1 MNQQL
6 AWLLYVFQC
15 RIITKSQRCHQKFA
29 CIVLNVYYFSLFIC
43 TNTNLVAFPYSWMK
57 WESWMKNWEGGGD
70 MYEEEAKLLVSC
82 INLCANRW
90 ITGEVSMPPVSNCDQ
105 YKRLSDITN
114 SVCRQLRRQFQHNH
128 MVRNLR
134 KRNTTMISSSIC
146 LGHNLHLASSNFTKC
161 SSSYALSI
169 SSPTK
174 RIWLVS
180 GKENNKTN
188 VNGNFNIFHESYESE
203 TQNCQSRTGQLGIFT
218 LSRHQP

>member
-1 MNQQL
+1 
-6 AWLLYVFQC
+6 
-15 RIITKSQRCHQKFA
+15 
-29 CIVLNVYYFSLFIC
+29 
-43 TNTNLVAFPYSWMK
+43 MK

-70 MYEEEAKLLVSC
+70 MFEEEAKLLVTC
-82 INLCANRW
+82 INLCANRSV
-90 ITGEVSMPPVSNCDQ
+90 TGEVSFFLLGTGEVSLPPVSNCDQ

-146 LGHNLHLASSNFTKC
+146 VGHILHLAWSNFTKC

-174 RIWLVS
+174 RI
-180 GKENNKTN
+180 
-188 VNGNFNIFHESYESE
+188 
-203 TQNCQSRTGQLGIFT
+203 
-218 LSRHQP
+218 